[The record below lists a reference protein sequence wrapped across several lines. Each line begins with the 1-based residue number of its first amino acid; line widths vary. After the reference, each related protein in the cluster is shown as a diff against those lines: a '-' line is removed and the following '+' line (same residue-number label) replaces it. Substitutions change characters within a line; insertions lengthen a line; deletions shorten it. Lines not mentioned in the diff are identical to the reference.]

1 MAKTRY
7 RRLQVYLRP
16 DQESAL
22 EALAKRTGRSKA
34 DLIRESLDRLL
45 SDLLLEDDPAMQIV
59 SLGKS
64 AKGDLAQRHDA
75 YLEKAVRGKRRHGQG
90 TLP

>member
-1 MAKTRY
+1 MRY

-22 EALAKRTGRSKA
+22 DALSRQTGRSKA
-34 DLIRESLDRLL
+34 DLIRESLDRFL
-45 SDLLLEDDPAMQIV
+45 SQLPLGEDPAMQTV

-64 AKGDLAQRHDA
+64 DKGDLAKRHDA
-75 YLEKAVRGKRRHGQG
+75 YLEKAVRGKRRHS
-90 TLP
+90 

>member
-1 MAKTRY
+1 MGY

-22 EALAKRTGRSKA
+22 DALSRQTGRSKA
-34 DLIRESLDRLL
+34 DLIRESVDRFL
-45 SDLLLEDDPAMQIV
+45 SDLPLEDDPAMGIL

-64 AKGDLAQRHDA
+64 EKGDLAKRHDA
-75 YLEKAVRGKRRHGQG
+75 YVEEAVRGKRRHD
-90 TLP
+90 

>member
-1 MAKTRY
+1 MAKMRY

-22 EALAKRTGRSKA
+22 EALAKQTGRSKA
-34 DLIRESLDRLL
+34 DLIRESVDGFL
-45 SDLLLEDDPAMQIV
+45 SDLPLEDDPAMRII

-64 AKGDLAQRHDA
+64 EKGDLAKRHDA
-75 YLEKAVRGKRRHGQG
+75 YVGEAVRRKQRHA
-90 TLP
+90 